1 MARELCQR
9 CEYPIQTC
17 LCDSITQVS
26 HKTKVIILQHP
37 SEVKNAKNTVRLLKL
52 MSNNTSILIGES
64 EQNFD
69 EIKQQVLAYKQDYA
83 LLFPGDDAVVL
94 SEQVQASSFRCL
106 IIIDGTWKKA
116 KKLLLLNPWLNDIT
130 KVSFNQSVV
139 SEYQIRSTSVQGG
152 LSTIEAVAYSLNEI
166 ENCSTA
172 PFIRALN
179 GLKHSFTKRMPNQ
192 VKARYQPREE

>member
-17 LCDSITQVS
+17 LCDALTQVA

-64 EQNFD
+64 EQDFN
-69 EIKQQVLAYKQDYA
+69 EIKQQVLANKQDYA

-94 SEQVQASSFRCL
+94 SEQVQTSSFRCL
-106 IIIDGTWKKA
+106 IVIDGTWKKA
-116 KKLLLLNPWLNDIT
+116 KKLLLLNPWLNDLP
-130 KVSFNQSVV
+130 KVSFNQSLV

-179 GLKHSFTKRMPNQ
+179 GLKHSFTKRMPDQ

>member
-17 LCDSITQVS
+17 LCDALTQVA

-64 EQNFD
+64 EQDFN
-69 EIKQQVLAYKQDYA
+69 EIKQQVLANKQDYA

-94 SEQVQASSFRCL
+94 SEQVQTSSFRCL
-106 IIIDGTWKKA
+106 IVIDGTWKKA
-116 KKLLLLNPWLNDIT
+116 KKLLLLNPWLNDLT

-179 GLKHSFTKRMPNQ
+179 GLKHSFTKRMPDQ

>member
-17 LCDSITQVS
+17 LCDALTQVA

-64 EQNFD
+64 EQDFN
-69 EIKQQVLAYKQDYA
+69 EIKQQILANKQDYA

-94 SEQVQASSFRCL
+94 SEQVQTSSFRCL
-106 IIIDGTWKKA
+106 IVIDGTWKKA
-116 KKLLLLNPWLNDIT
+116 KKLLLLNPWLNDLP

-179 GLKHSFTKRMPNQ
+179 GLKHSFTKRMPEQ
-192 VKARYQPREE
+192 IKARYQQRE